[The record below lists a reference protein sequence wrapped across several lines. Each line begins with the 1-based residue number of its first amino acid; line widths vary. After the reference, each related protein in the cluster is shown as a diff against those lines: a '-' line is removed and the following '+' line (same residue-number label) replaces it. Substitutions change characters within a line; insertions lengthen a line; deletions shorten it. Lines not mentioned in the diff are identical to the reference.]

1 MVKAVVLGAAGGI
14 GQPLSLLL
22 KLNDAITEL
31 ALYDIVNSPGV
42 AADLSHI
49 NTPAKVTGYLPPND
63 GLKNALTN
71 AHLIV
76 IPAGVPRKPGMSRD
90 DLFKINA
97 GIVRDLA
104 TGIANYSPDAYVL
117 VISNP
122 VNSTVPIIAEVL
134 KKHGVFNAKKV
145 FGVTTLD
152 IVRASTFTS
161 SVSRADPREVRVPVV
176 GGHSGVTIIPLLS
189 QISPPHTFNQEE
201 IESLTKRIQFG
212 GDEVVKAKDGAG
224 SATLSMAQAGARFA
238 TSILNATV
246 KGESG
251 IVEPSYVCLDADGVG
266 GKQVRIAVNGL
277 SYFSSNIELGK
288 NERTSTKASHLLQM
302 NLNFNLNIR
311 NDTDKIISSN
321 HPNFG
326 HGFTVNWM
334 NFEINSNTV
343 IKLDYHK
350 SHESYESHVIRH
362 NKFFHAFGTLLRVIF
377 RFYMASNGLNQI

>member
-22 KLNDAITEL
+22 KLNNTITEL

-63 GLKNALTN
+63 GLKIALTN

-76 IPAGVPRKPGMSRD
+76 IPAGVPRKPGMTRD

-104 TGIANYSPDAYVL
+104 TNIAKYSPNAYVL
-117 VISNP
+117 IISNP
-122 VNSTVPIIAEVL
+122 VNSTVPIVVEIL
-134 KKHGVFNAKKV
+134 KKHGVFDAKKV

-152 IVRASTFTS
+152 VVRASTFTS
-161 SVSRADPREVRVPVV
+161 SVSGANPQEVRVPVV

-189 QISPPHTFNQEE
+189 QIAPSYNFSQED
-201 IESLTKRIQFG
+201 IEALTKRIQFG

-238 TSILNATV
+238 SSILNATV
-246 KGESG
+246 SGEAG
-251 IVEPSYVCLDADGVG
+251 IIEPSYVHLDADSVG
-266 GKQVRIAVNGL
+266 GDQVKNTVDGL
-277 SYFSSNIELGK
+277 DYFSSNVELGK
-288 NERTSTKASHLLQM
+288 NGIEKIHPLGDLSEYEKKLLEAAIPE
-302 NLNFNLNIR
+302 LRANI
-311 NDTDKIISSN
+311 NKGVSFVAES
-321 HPNFG
+321 
-326 HGFTVNWM
+326 
-334 NFEINSNTV
+334 
-343 IKLDYHK
+343 KL
-350 SHESYESHVIRH
+350 
-362 NKFFHAFGTLLRVIF
+362 
-377 RFYMASNGLNQI
+377 